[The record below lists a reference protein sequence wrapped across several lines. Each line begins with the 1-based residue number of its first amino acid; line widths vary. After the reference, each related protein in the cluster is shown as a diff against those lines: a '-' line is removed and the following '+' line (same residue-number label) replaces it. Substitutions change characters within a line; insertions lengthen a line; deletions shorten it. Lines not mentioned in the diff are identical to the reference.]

1 MANKEILL
9 VVDAFSHEKDI
20 EKEIVFA
27 AIEDALRMATVKS
40 HENRIDACVTIDRK
54 TGDYDTFR
62 RWTVVA
68 DDQAQSMS
76 PSIRRLSSQSRM
88 HKNALVLSRSVV
100 L

>member
-40 HENRIDACVTIDRK
+40 HEDRK
-54 TGDYDTFR
+54 ST
-62 RWTVVA
+62 
-68 DDQAQSMS
+68 
-76 PSIRRLSSQSRM
+76 RLNSS
-88 HKNALVLSRSVV
+88 HT
-100 L
+100 